1 MYKKIAFAIC
11 LLLAASL
18 SACTVSPGANGMA
31 LEPIKVM
38 PTAETLNQSSSFRD
52 DMSKDISKDWGLKV
66 ISGLEKQLYWS
77 QEAGAFRIELK
88 PGNDTN
94 FAFIHKNKKYKDVV
108 VKAEGR
114 YLESSP
120 AYLAVICRASE
131 KGWYE
136 FRINSQGYYQLLK
149 FDQYLKDQGKNAYTD
164 LVGGQL
170 RSTLV
175 KTGKDINQFALS
187 CQGNELKAFINDEQL
202 FKDRQPIVIE
212 DSSFSEGAI
221 GFGVSSNGI
230 SADVSFNFIE
240 SLKP

>member
-1 MYKKIAFAIC
+1 MFKKIIVLFWF
-11 LLLAASL
+11 LLVIGLA
-18 SACTVSPGANGMA
+18 ACTVSPSAKGMA
-31 LEPIKVM
+31 LDPIKAQ
-38 PTAETLNQSSSFRD
+38 PTAETLNQGSSFRD
-52 DMSKDISKDWGLKV
+52 DLSKDISKDWGLKV
-66 ISGLEKQLYWS
+66 IYGLEKQLYWS
-77 QEAGAFRIELK
+77 QEAGAIRIELK
-88 PGNDTN
+88 SGNDTN
-94 FAFIHKNKKYKDVV
+94 FAFINKNKSYKDVV

-114 YLESSP
+114 YLETSS

-164 LVGGQL
+164 LVGGQF

-187 CQGNELKAFINDEQL
+187 CEGNELKAFINDEQV
-202 FKDRQPIVIE
+202 FKDRRPIVIE
-212 DSSFSEGAI
+212 DSSFSEGFI
-221 GFGVSSNGI
+221 GFGVSSNGN

-240 SLKP
+240 ALKP